1 MSRQDAHGAKLVAW
15 LDQRAE
21 PAPASLHAR
30 IVEAVCATASE
41 DDDSHVE
48 HSLRAGERLLS
59 QLLDHGCGQRSD
71 ASDLLAADALV
82 TYAFEAASEEPSHT
96 PRSIE
101 ERAAEAMRRIAT
113 LGEHA

>member
-1 MSRQDAHGAKLVAW
+1 MSGRAAHGAKLVAW

-21 PAPASLHAR
+21 PAPATLHTR
-30 IVEAVCATASE
+30 IVEAVRATAANDGDSLVE
-41 DDDSHVE
+41 D
-48 HSLRAGERLLS
+48 SLVAGEQLLS
-59 QLLDHGCGQRSD
+59 HLLDHGCGQRSD